1 MKKLTIVI
9 LAIMLSAP
17 AWAQDSKETLELKL
31 NALQWEFKSHQS
43 TLTLLQKRMEEI
55 KAEAAKIQ
63 AGLKALADV
72 KKDVPKE

>member
-1 MKKLTIVI
+1 MKKIVVI
-9 LAIMLSAP
+9 LVILIFSLP
-17 AWAQDSKETLELKL
+17 VFAQDSKETLELKL